1 MHKFQNNKNNII
13 CNFIRGEIIT
23 ISLALILVYG
33 KHFQS
38 DKQLVQNGQKLTF
51 DKCQIV
57 YLFFDRNQQ
66 DNCQKLGVMFAM
78 YNINVSTNI

>member
-1 MHKFQNNKNNII
+1 MHNFQENKNNII

-23 ISLALILVYG
+23 ISLALILVYE

-38 DKQLVQNGQKLTF
+38 DIQLVQKGQKLRF
-51 DKCQIV
+51 DKCQII
-57 YLFFDRNQQ
+57 YLIYDRNQQ

-78 YNINVSTNI
+78 YNINISTNI